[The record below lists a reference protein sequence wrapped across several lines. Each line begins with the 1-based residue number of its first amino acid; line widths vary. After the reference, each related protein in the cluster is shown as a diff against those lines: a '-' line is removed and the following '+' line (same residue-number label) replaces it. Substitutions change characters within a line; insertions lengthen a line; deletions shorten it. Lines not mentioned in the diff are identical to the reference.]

1 MNIIFAGTPDFAAEA
16 LRALVSNHFNVV
28 LVLTQPD
35 RPKGRGLKLQPSA
48 VKVVAEQLNIPVAQP
63 ETLKS
68 AEVQAMLASF
78 QAGIMVVAAYG
89 LILPESVLTLP
100 RLGCLNIHASLL
112 PRWRGAAPIQRA
124 IEAGDKQTGV
134 GIMQM
139 DKGLDTGA
147 VLFELTTPIFEY
159 DTAQTLHDRLAILGG
174 EAIVETL
181 SHLPQYPAVAQSED
195 GITYAQKLTKNEAQ
209 INWQEDAEIISRKIR
224 AFNPVPGAWT
234 FLNDRILKIWMS
246 SASANQ
252 IGNPGEIVDVLSDH
266 IMVGTGKGVIC
277 ISELQLQGGKKLS
290 VKQFLQGHP
299 LHKGQYLGEAQ

>member
-16 LRALVSNHFNVV
+16 LRSLVSNHFNIV

-48 VKVVAEQLNIPVAQP
+48 VKVAAEQLNIPVAQP
-63 ETLKS
+63 ETLKT
-68 AEVQAMLASF
+68 AEVQSMLASF
-78 QAGIMVVAAYG
+78 RADIMVVAAYG

-147 VLFELTTPIFEY
+147 VLFELTTPILER
-159 DTAQTLHDRLAILGG
+159 DTAKTLHDRLAILGG

-181 SHLPQYPAVAQSED
+181 RNLPQYPSVAQSND
-195 GITYAQKLTKNEAQ
+195 GIIYAQKLTKNEAQ
-209 INWQEDAEIISRKIR
+209 INWQEDADVISRKIK

-234 FLNDRILKIWMS
+234 FINHHVLKIWMS
-246 SASANQ
+246 SAIANQ
-252 IGNPGEIVDVLSDH
+252 IGNPGEIVDVLSDQV
-266 IMVGTGKGVIC
+266 MVGTGNGVVC

-290 VKQFLQGHP
+290 VQQFLQGHS
-299 LHKGQYLGEAQ
+299 LLKGQYLGGIQ